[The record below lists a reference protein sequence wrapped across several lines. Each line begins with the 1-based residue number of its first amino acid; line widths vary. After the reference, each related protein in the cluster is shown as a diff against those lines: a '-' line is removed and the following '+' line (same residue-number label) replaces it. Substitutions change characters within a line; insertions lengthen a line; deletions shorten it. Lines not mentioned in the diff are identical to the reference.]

1 MEAPENTN
9 PIKNPM
15 ENQIGGPSLEGTGNS
30 SENKTGTKTI
40 DLMKS
45 YRAKVFATFLA
56 AALIIIFYFCV
67 KRYDGL
73 RDGWNGLISIL
84 TPFFIGAVMAF
95 IMDPLMTLIEKR
107 LNRVFVPKSKK
118 PAKTKHKVRLFSAT
132 IAILVL
138 IGIITVFLVFVIP
151 QIVSTLTYI
160 YNHLEEQLIG
170 VIDWANK
177 LTSKRF
183 DSVMQEARKPE
194 NISNF
199 LTKVEGY
206 IQDYLDWNKQSQ
218 MVKDLTSIGMS
229 VGKAFVAFLVGIV
242 AAIYMMTDKEKA
254 KSQTKQI
261 IFGLFPAKAA
271 NVIMEVLRKTLSIFY
286 GFIVGKIIDSAIIGV
301 ICYICML
308 IFRMPYPVLVSVIV
322 GVTNVIPVF
331 GPYIGAVPTV
341 TIIFFTN
348 PMKGIYFLIFIIV
361 LQQVDG
367 NIIGPKILG
376 DSTGISA
383 FWVLFSIVVG
393 GGLFGFVG
401 MLLGVPIMALI
412 YYICSRL
419 VHHFAKKR
427 GLPEATRTYEN
438 VNHVEGGRLVMNAEM
453 AAGKAK
459 DAGQAAGE
467 DK

>member
-1 MEAPENTN
+1 
-9 PIKNPM
+9 M
-15 ENQIGGPSLEGTGNS
+15 ENQTGGPSFEGTGNP

-40 DLMKS
+40 DLMKN
-45 YRAKVFATFLA
+45 YRAKVFVTFLA
-56 AALIIIFYFCV
+56 AALIIIFYFCI

-73 RDGWNGLISIL
+73 RDGWNGLMSIL

-107 LNRVFVPKSKK
+107 LDRVFLPKSKK

-160 YNHLEEQLIG
+160 YNHLEDQLIG

-177 LTSKRF
+177 LTGKRF

-194 NISNF
+194 NIENF
-199 LTKVEGY
+199 LDKVEGY
-206 IQDYLDWNKQSQ
+206 IQSYLDWNKQSQ

-261 IFGLFPAKAA
+261 IFGLFPSKAA

-438 VNHVEGGRLVMNAEM
+438 VNHVEGGRLVMNADM

-459 DAGQAAGE
+459 DAGQAVGR